1 MAPCLLEVQPSSLFP
16 LPLVVTRASCI
27 GKQARRRR
35 EPTCTAVDGAT
46 SCDPTR
52 RGTATSAKF
61 AWTTSTTT
69 VLVRALS
76 RCKNSLLH
84 ARHKALSACS
94 HHHHHHHNNP
104 SFLFRRATTEQG
116 PESALGSA
124 PSVSST
130 YFCKPS
136 ASTFSSWAARPYIG
150 CLPRGDPFIAV
161 AVRSTEQR
169 GQSHVS
175 VGQSAFGS
183 VSIAP
188 PGVLCFECLVC
199 HFFNKELE
207 QLN

>member
-1 MAPCLLEVQPSSLFP
+1 MGGGNF
-16 LPLVVTRASCI
+16 CI
-27 GKQARRRR
+27 GGSSHLVHRQ
-35 EPTCTAVDGAT
+35 PLSSVIDIVDGSANYHSKFQGVSMHTYPQLCYKKYSCT
-46 SCDPTR
+46 S
-52 RGTATSAKF
+52 
-61 AWTTSTTT
+61 
-69 VLVRALS
+69 
-76 RCKNSLLH
+76 
-84 ARHKALSACS
+84 
-94 HHHHHHHNNP
+94 
-104 SFLFRRATTEQG
+104 ATTEQG